1 MTARRL
7 AERIEYSQPVLY
19 THFAGKSV
27 IVSAVAEQ
35 GFAELGGPPARWWC
49 RRASR
54 RPVGR

>member
-19 THFAGKSV
+19 TLFAGKSA
-27 IVSAVAEQ
+27 IASAVTEQ
-35 GFAELGGPPARWWC
+35 GFAELGGQAARWWC